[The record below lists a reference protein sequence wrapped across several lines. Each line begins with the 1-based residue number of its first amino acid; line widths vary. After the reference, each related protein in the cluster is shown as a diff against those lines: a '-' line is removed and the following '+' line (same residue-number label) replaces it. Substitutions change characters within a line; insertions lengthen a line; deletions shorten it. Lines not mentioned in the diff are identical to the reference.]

1 MAEHFDIGGGFSE
14 QVGDAYRNNAGKVHA
29 VFGALG
35 MAGQA
40 AWNTVRGVSE
50 SLPAA
55 ADIPIESTL
64 PAAAAAAS
72 ACSDSVLPSVAS
84 TISSTLTGGIV
95 GGLATGAK
103 LLSDS
108 KTRSQVQTG
117 FEDIGKKSMTMLRT
131 LKGNSKGI
139 MMTACRKQEIHWR
152 TQ

>member
-1 MAEHFDIGGGFSE
+1 MAEHFDIGGGLSE

-55 ADIPIESTL
+55 ADVPIESTL
-64 PAAAAAAS
+64 PAAAA
-72 ACSDSVLPSVAS
+72 CSDSVLPTVAS

-108 KTRSQVQTG
+108 RTRSQMQTG
-117 FEDIGKKSMTMLRT
+117 IEDLGKKSTTMLRT

-139 MMTACRKQEIHWR
+139 MMTACRKQERRW
-152 TQ
+152 

>member
-1 MAEHFDIGGGFSE
+1 MAEQFDIGGGFSE
-14 QVGDAYRNNAGKVHA
+14 QVGDVYRNNAGKFHA
-29 VFGALG
+29 VAATIGL
-35 MAGQA
+35 AGQA
-40 AWNTVRGVSE
+40 AWNSLRGASE

-55 ADIPIESTL
+55 TDIPIDSTL
-64 PAAAAAAS
+64 PA

-108 KTRSQVQTG
+108 KTRSQMQTG
-117 FEDIGKKSMTMLRT
+117 MDDLGKNGQKCYGHKKTNLKRNLLR
-131 LKGNSKGI
+131 N
-139 MMTACRKQEIHWR
+139 CRKQQ

>member
-29 VFGALG
+29 VFGAIG

-40 AWNTVRGVSE
+40 AWNSVRGVSE

-55 ADIPIESTL
+55 AEIPIETSV
-64 PAAAAAAS
+64 PAAAAAA
-72 ACSDSVLPSVAS
+72 CSNSVLPSVAS

-108 KTRSQVQTG
+108 KTRSQMQSG
-117 FEDIGKKSMTMLRT
+117 IEDLGKKSMTMLRT

-139 MMTACRKQEIHWR
+139 MMTTCRKQEIHWR
-152 TQ
+152 TQSI